1 MFICFLTRQ
10 VLEFQETVMLSSTL
24 IYFSFNKT
32 FLCFSTYPPCPVG
45 TKNSARQGIYRQLLH
60 VPAQINPT
68 AFNYIGWIYPAV
80 RAVAGLQAAV

>member
-10 VLEFQETVMLSSTL
+10 VLEFQETVMQSSTL
-24 IYFSFNKT
+24 IYFSFVKA

-45 TKNSARQGIYRQLLH
+45 TKNSARQGVYRQLLH

-68 AFNYIGWIYPAV
+68 TYNYIGSIYPAV
-80 RAVAGLQAAV
+80 RVAAGLQAAV